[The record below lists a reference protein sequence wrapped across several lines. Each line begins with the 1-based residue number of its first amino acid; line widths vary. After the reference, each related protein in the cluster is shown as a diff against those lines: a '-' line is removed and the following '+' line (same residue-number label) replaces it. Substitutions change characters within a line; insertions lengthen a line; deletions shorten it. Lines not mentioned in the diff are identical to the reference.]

1 MKKIL
6 IFASGSGSN
15 FQAIVEHFQD
25 KLSKYNIEF
34 ELLCNKKD
42 AFVFERAKKLNVK
55 SHFVP
60 FSETKAFLESKKYDL
75 YILAGY
81 MRVLPQEVLDFGTFI
96 NIHPSLLPKF
106 KGLNAIEQAYNAGE
120 KEAGVTVHYVNHL
133 IDSGEILEQQSVE
146 IKEGMSLEELESEI
160 HKIEHEIYP
169 RVIEKLLCKELI
181 NGNV

>member
-15 FQAIVEHFQD
+15 FQAIVEHFKD

-42 AFVFERAKKLNVK
+42 AFVFERAKNLNIK

-60 FSETKAFLESKKYDL
+60 FAETKAFLTDNKYDL

-106 KGLNAIEQAYNAGE
+106 KGLNAIEQAYNADE

-133 IDSGEILEQQSVE
+133 VDSGEILEQKSIE
-146 IKEGMSLEELESEI
+146 IREGMSLEELESEI

-169 RVIEKLLCKELI
+169 RVIEKLLCGDLV
-181 NGNV
+181 NGKI

>member
-25 KLSKYNIEF
+25 KLSKYNIKF

-42 AFVFERAKKLNVK
+42 AFVFERAKNLNIK

-60 FSETKAFLESKKYDL
+60 FSETKEFLADKNYDL

-106 KGLNAIEQAYNAGE
+106 KGLNAIEQAFNAGE

-133 IDSGEILEQQSVE
+133 VDSGEILEQKSVA
-146 IKEGMSLEELESEI
+146 IKDGMTLEELESEI
-160 HKIEHEIYP
+160 HEIEHEIYP

>member
-6 IFASGSGSN
+6 IFASGNGSN
-15 FQAIVEHFQD
+15 FQAIVEHFKD
-25 KLSKYNIEF
+25 KQNDFDF

-55 SHFVP
+55 SHYVP
-60 FSETKAFLESKKYDL
+60 FNETKEFLANKKYDL

-81 MRVLPQEVLDFGTFI
+81 MRVLPQEVLEFGTFI

-106 KGLNAIEQAYNAGE
+106 KGLNAIEKAYEAGE

-133 IDSGEILEQQSVE
+133 VDSGEILAQESVE
-146 IKEGMSLEELESEI
+146 ITVGMSLEELESKI
-160 HKIEHEIYP
+160 HQIEHEIYP
-169 RVIEKLLCKELI
+169 RVIEKLLCEEL
-181 NGNV
+181 VK